1 MMGYGWGMGVGGW
14 IATAVFGV
22 ALIAL
27 IIWLVTRAFAGR
39 DVRNDGGRRGFP
51 PTESPEQV
59 LDRRYATGELDLET
73 YQRMRANL
81 ASGRGDGV
89 GGPR

>member
-1 MMGYGWGMGVGGW
+1 MMGYGWGMGGGW
-14 IATAVFGV
+14 IAMTVFWV
-22 ALIAL
+22 ALMTL
-27 IIWLVTRAFAGR
+27 FIWLVTRVLADR
-39 DVRNDGGRRGFP
+39 DDRNDGGRRGFP
-51 PTESPEQV
+51 PTESPEEV

-81 ASGRGDGV
+81 ASGRSNGV